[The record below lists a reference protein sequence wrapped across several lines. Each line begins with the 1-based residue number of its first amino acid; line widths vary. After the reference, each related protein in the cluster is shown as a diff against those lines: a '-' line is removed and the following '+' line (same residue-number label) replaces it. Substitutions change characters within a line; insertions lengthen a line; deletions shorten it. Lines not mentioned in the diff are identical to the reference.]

1 MVKLSIANRGK
12 AHMKEKNLFFTP
24 HALFSII
31 FSMLLAAIP
40 TAALAENLQCRA
52 EVIGDTTHLMQ
63 SDPSHP
69 EIPAKQ
75 LDSKKTIVYQKS
87 GNLMFK
93 DTAAAQGCQLNYNR
107 QTLNSLQKQAMNMTD
122 KNQGEGICSPLC
134 GDINGISLWSGVAE
148 CDVNSHACS
157 CSCFQL

>member
-1 MVKLSIANRGK
+1 
-12 AHMKEKNLFFTP
+12 MKENKLFFIPRT
-24 HALFSII
+24 LFSVII
-31 FSMLLAAIP
+31 SALLIIIP
-40 TAALAENLQCRA
+40 TAVLANNLQCRA
-52 EVIGDTTHLMQ
+52 EVAGDTTRLIQ

-93 DTAAAQGCQLNYNR
+93 DTAVAQGCQLNYNR
-107 QTLNSLQKQAMNMTD
+107 QTLNAMQKQAMNMTN
-122 KNQGEGICSPLC
+122 KNQGEGICRPLC
-134 GDINGISLWSGVAE
+134 GDVNGVALWNGVAE
-148 CDVNSHACS
+148 CDQNTHACS